1 MRLDVNLGGAV
12 GLNGG
17 GWQDIVIHIGD
28 IGYPFQLQVQLKAGP
43 AVSVPLTS
51 DADRLF
57 VQKHPT

>member
-1 MRLDVNLGGAV
+1 M

-17 GWQDIVIHIGD
+17 GWRDIVIHIGD

-51 DADRLF
+51 DAGRLF
-57 VQKHPT
+57 VQKQPT